1 MKIPRS
7 EKKPGVF
14 ERLWIFLWGFTP
26 VRFRRMSL
34 LSSLYASM
42 AGCSEDEHNRLDQV
56 NRYLCLTNDIHN
68 MRFSVLVAPYLW
80 RSVLPIQMIDQD
92 RIETYVNRLVNNI
105 PCWLRYNGDDQLK
118 QDLSDLI
125 WYCIMEKDI
134 QDVNQT
140 A

>member
-1 MKIPRS
+1 MKLPRP
-7 EKKPGVF
+7 EHKPGLL

-26 VRFRRMSL
+26 TRFRRMSL
-34 LSSLYASM
+34 LSSLYASL
-42 AGCSEDEHNRLDQV
+42 ADCNEDDKERLERV
-56 NRYLCLTNDIHN
+56 NQYLCLTNDIHC

-80 RSVLPIQMIDQD
+80 RTVLPIQKIDQE
-92 RIETYVNRLVNNI
+92 RIDTYINRLAVSI

-125 WYCIMEKDI
+125 WYCLMEKDI